1 MAFFIGMEY
10 ISLRVQAKGLVQEPL
25 ALFGVGTL
33 IFAVGLVAAA
43 GESFSVPQA
52 DGKAKLLRLGGM
64 DVEKYGLSPDYLP
77 LPAVGDGNQVQPAAD
92 ETGILFRQQRMRRPV
107 EKRDQ
112 LLMGI
117 DIRLA
122 LIFSLSHILADHAY
136 HPDDAKQMVDVPMR
150 YENILYRLP
159 VDPYPFQ
166 LS

>member
-1 MAFFIGMEY
+1 MEY

-33 IFAVGLVAAA
+33 IFAVRLVAAA

-64 DVEKYGLSPDYLP
+64 DVEKYSLSPDYLP

-92 ETGILFRQQRMRRPV
+92 ETGILFRQQGIRRPV

-122 LIFSLSHILADHAY
+122 LVFSSYTGRSCA
-136 HPDDAKQMVDVPMR
+136 PSR
-150 YENILYRLP
+150 
-159 VDPYPFQ
+159 
-166 LS
+166 